1 MTGLEALDLLRKG
14 NVKVKRSEWHKD
26 EYLETFDGEDVYPS
40 TEYDRKRG
48 DKCNYPKQFTL
59 ICLAYPYCDNI
70 KPIMCVNEFNN
81 SHCSQQKK

>member
-48 DKCNYPKQFTL
+48 DKCYYPSDGLKLTL
-59 ICLAYPYCDNI
+59 DILEDFLRDDWEVVI
-70 KPIMCVNEFNN
+70 WEV
-81 SHCSQQKK
+81 QG

>member
-14 NVKVKRSEWHKD
+14 NVKVKRSEWKMD

-48 DKCNYPKQFTL
+48 DKCNYPSDALRLTM
-59 ICLAYPYCDNI
+59 NI
-70 KPIMCVNEFNN
+70 LDDFLKDDWEVAG
-81 SHCSQQKK
+81 

>member
-26 EYLETFDGEDVYPS
+26 EYLYTYDHNDNIWTS

-48 DKCNYPKQFTL
+48 DKCHYPSDAIRLTEYILEDFLRDDWEVVIWEVQG
-59 ICLAYPYCDNI
+59 
-70 KPIMCVNEFNN
+70 
-81 SHCSQQKK
+81 

>member
-14 NVKVKRSEWHKD
+14 NVKVKRSEWKMD

-48 DKCNYPKQFTL
+48 DKCYYPNDALRLTT
-59 ICLAYPYCDNI
+59 NI
-70 KPIMCVNEFNN
+70 LDDFLKDDWEVVD
-81 SHCSQQKK
+81 

>member
-14 NVKVKRSEWHKD
+14 NVKVKRSEWKMD

-48 DKCNYPKQFTL
+48 DKCNYPSDALRLTM
-59 ICLAYPYCDNI
+59 NI
-70 KPIMCVNEFNN
+70 LDDFLKDDWEVVE
-81 SHCSQQKK
+81 

>member
-48 DKCNYPKQFTL
+48 DKCNYPSDALRLTM
-59 ICLAYPYCDNI
+59 NI
-70 KPIMCVNEFNN
+70 LDDFLKDDWEVVD
-81 SHCSQQKK
+81 

>member
-14 NVKVKRSEWHKD
+14 NVKVKRSEWKMD

-48 DKCNYPKQFTL
+48 DKCYYPNDALRLTT
-59 ICLAYPYCDNI
+59 NI
-70 KPIMCVNEFNN
+70 LDDFLKDDWEVVG
-81 SHCSQQKK
+81 

>member
-14 NVKVKRSEWHKD
+14 NVKVKRSEWKMD

-48 DKCNYPKQFTL
+48 EKCNYPSDALRLTM
-59 ICLAYPYCDNI
+59 NI
-70 KPIMCVNEFNN
+70 LDDFLKDDWEVVG
-81 SHCSQQKK
+81 